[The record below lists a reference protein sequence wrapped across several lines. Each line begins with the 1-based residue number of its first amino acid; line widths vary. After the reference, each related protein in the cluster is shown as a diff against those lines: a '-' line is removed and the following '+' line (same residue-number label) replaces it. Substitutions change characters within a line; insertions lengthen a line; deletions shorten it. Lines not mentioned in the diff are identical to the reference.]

1 MSTVPVESDGS
12 TTGNFQNNIK
22 YAVVGS
28 LGGLFSG
35 ITISAIANAAS
46 GIPPTINDSI
56 ATPFTFVLLFAGAAI
71 GYLSE

>member
-1 MSTVPVESDGS
+1 MSLPTETDGT

-46 GIPPTINDSI
+46 AIPPTINNSI
-56 ATPFTFVLLFAGAAI
+56 ATPFTFILLFAGAAI